1 MKKER
6 KTEKENLTSWWSTEL
21 LTINFVH
28 VSQNCFQMIMS
39 YEVKNWKLLKME
51 WMQTYKLKSIKQCQI
66 YLANKKKKK
75 KKQPSFY
82 SKS

>member
-39 YEVKNWKLLKME
+39 YEVKN
-51 WMQTYKLKSIKQCQI
+51 
-66 YLANKKKKK
+66 
-75 KKQPSFY
+75 
-82 SKS
+82 